1 MHNVCN
7 DYVQHV
13 CSCLQAT
20 ARMWRMNNYTQ
31 YAKQHVCSAVAI
43 HTMQDAHVRNTCSLH
58 AHKQCMLC
66 TQVAYMLRI
75 YEVWWNLA
83 HVLHLVHMAH
93 VQHSLHHRCSTCAAH
108 IHFCK
113 GMIHKNYISVAG
125 SYCDKP
131 NSLITPE

>member
-1 MHNVCN
+1 M
-7 DYVQHV
+7 
-13 CSCLQAT
+13 QA
-20 ARMWRMNNYTQ
+20 
-31 YAKQHVCSAVAI
+31 
-43 HTMQDAHVRNTCSLH
+43 AHVRNTCSLH

-66 TQVAYMLRI
+66 TQVAHMLRI

-125 SYCDKP
+125 SYCNKP
-131 NSLITPE
+131 NSFDYPRIDPKASSCSLGLSDIRRQYTLTLKPSTSAGLSSHW